1 VAELP
6 VAEGGP
12 AAEVGAEASEA
23 RFDFGDQGPVAFGA
37 AVATV
42 DRGLLAAADAD
53 PVRVLIHVLDGTPRA
68 AASTDARGSF
78 GVVELTH
85 SGHTDATTSTASWT
99 TSPEVTGGGGF
110 GDIL

>member
-23 RFDFGDQGPVAFGA
+23 RFDFGDQCPVAFGA
-37 AVATV
+37 AVTTV

-78 GVVELTH
+78 GALDLTH